1 MGLATEARKASN
13 VFMPHTLKPDNHE
26 GKGTARNL
34 WITADT
40 AEVIHTHRFH
50 QTLKP
55 PSDMRKRAVPL
66 APEKMR
72 GSAGPGEN
80 GLGPVGAD

>member
-13 VFMPHTLKPDNHE
+13 VFMPHTLKLGNRE

-34 WITADT
+34 WITAGT
-40 AEVIHTHRFH
+40 AGVIHTHRFH

-55 PSDMRKRAVPL
+55 PSDMRKRKVPST
-66 APEKMR
+66 AQEI
-72 GSAGPGEN
+72 
-80 GLGPVGAD
+80 